1 MKHISQIAQRLIP
14 GKSHGSFPKTADQKA
29 LERQRGEMD
38 SFMLSFSTHEA
49 ICESIRRTLF
59 EIYKA
64 RNMSGMLLRELRVED
79 FAQLKDGFKGTFE
92 QRISELEDEMETIL
106 DSMDR
111 DKLCARVVELLNA
124 ALVAASYGGTF
135 DDEVYESWKA
145 DPLK

>member
-1 MKHISQIAQRLIP
+1 
-14 GKSHGSFPKTADQKA
+14 
-29 LERQRGEMD
+29 
-38 SFMLSFSTHEA
+38 
-49 ICESIRRTLF
+49 
-59 EIYKA
+59 
-64 RNMSGMLLRELRVED
+64 MSGMLLRELRVED